1 MKRGL
6 LGSYLKK
13 ERKHPVSESLCVRHV
28 AAQPARSSPLP
39 RAELA
44 AGASWEEPGRPAP
57 LPPRSA
63 LCAPA
68 APGGGAA
75 GAMRGRLPALGSLCG
90 CPRPAVSAGRRR
102 GSRRGAERGRAAAV
116 PAAGGDGERRRW
128 CGSPG
133 RGKQPLRE
141 RRGERLARLLKI

>member
-44 AGASWEEPGRPAP
+44 AGASWEEPGWPAP

-102 GSRRGAERGRAAAV
+102 GSRRGAGRSGAGPRPFPQLGVTENGGGGAGV
-116 PAAGGDGERRRW
+116 PAAVSNRFGSVGG
-128 CGSPG
+128 SV
-133 RGKQPLRE
+133 
-141 RRGERLARLLKI
+141 